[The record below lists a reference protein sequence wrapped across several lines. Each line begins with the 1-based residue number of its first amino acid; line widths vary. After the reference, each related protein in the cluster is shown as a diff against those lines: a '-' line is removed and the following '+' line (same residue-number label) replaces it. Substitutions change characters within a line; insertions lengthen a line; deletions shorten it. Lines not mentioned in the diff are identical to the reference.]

1 MHRFCDRCGTVVVD
15 AQGTCGACGTSLDSD
30 VAPTELGVPPR
41 GAVSGAIEADKRR
54 RVRLVLTVAA
64 FGVLLGIL
72 VIFANRSSP
81 PKSSPTTDSRQNAK
95 PMIAY
100 GEKPSPAIR
109 QMPEVA
115 PHVVKPR
122 NDSQDQVSRPAQT
135 TNEETNNDAAKAGG
149 AQPKPSV
156 TTQAADHRPLLQF
169 KAGVQLW
176 IRVNSIRRQP
186 DGSFSFRGTPL
197 QPITLTDSV
206 SFDQGTEL
214 VGWGKVNGGHVM
226 VSVTE
231 FTVRG
236 ENYGLRSTGSA
247 NKNPGSGPAV
257 ELTPGK
263 LLEMWFA
270 STSVYEKKTE

>member
-1 MHRFCDRCGTVVVD
+1 MHRFCDRCGTVLVD
-15 AQGTCGACGTSLDSD
+15 AKGTCGACGTSIDSD
-30 VAPTELGVPPR
+30 VAPTELGVPK

-81 PKSSPTTDSRQNAK
+81 PKSSPATDSRQDAK

-109 QMPEVA
+109 QMPEVV

-122 NDSQDQVSRPAQT
+122 NDSQGQVTRPAQT
-135 TNEETNNDAAKAGG
+135 TNEETNKDAVKAGG
-149 AQPKPSV
+149 SQPKPSV

-169 KAGVQLW
+169 EAGVQLW

-186 DGSFSFRGTPL
+186 DGSFSFRGTL
-197 QPITLTDSV
+197 SQPIILADSV
-206 SFDQGTEL
+206 SLDQGTEL
-214 VGWGKVNGGHVM
+214 AGWGTVNGGHVI

-236 ENYGLRSTGSA
+236 ETYGLRSGGSA
-247 NKNPGSGPAV
+247 NKKPGSGPAV
-257 ELTPGK
+257 ELNPGK

-270 STSVYEKKTE
+270 STSVYEKKTL

>member
-1 MHRFCDRCGTVVVD
+1 MHRFCDRCGTVLVD
-15 AQGTCGACGTSLDSD
+15 AKGTCGAP
-30 VAPTELGVPPR
+30 PTG
-41 GAVSGAIEADKRR
+41 GVSGAIEADKRR

-72 VIFANRSSP
+72 AIFANRSSP
-81 PKSSPTTDSRQNAK
+81 PKSSPTTDSRQDAK

-109 QMPEVA
+109 QRPEVV

-122 NDSQDQVSRPAQT
+122 NDSQDQVTRPAQT

-149 AQPKPSV
+149 SQPKPPV

-169 KAGVQLW
+169 EAGAQLW
-176 IRVNSIRRQP
+176 IRLNSIRRQP
-186 DGSFSFRGTPL
+186 DGSFSFRGTLL
-197 QPITLTDSV
+197 QPTILADSV
-206 SFDQGTEL
+206 ALEQGTEL
-214 VGWGKVNGGHVM
+214 VGWGTVNGGHVI

-236 ENYGLRSTGSA
+236 ENYGLRSAGSA
-247 NKNPGSGPAV
+247 TKKPGSGPAV
-257 ELTPGK
+257 ELNPGK

-270 STSVYEKKTE
+270 SASVYEKKTL

>member
-1 MHRFCDRCGTVVVD
+1 MRRFCDRCGTVLVD
-15 AQGTCGACGTSLDSD
+15 AKGTCGACGTSIDSD
-30 VAPTELGVPPR
+30 VAPPELGAPPR
-41 GAVSGAIEADKRR
+41 GAVSGVIEADKRR

-81 PKSSPTTDSRQNAK
+81 PKSSPTTDSRQDAK

-109 QMPEVA
+109 QRPEVV

-122 NDSQDQVSRPAQT
+122 NDSPDQVTRPAQT
-135 TNEETNNDAAKAGG
+135 TNEETNNDKAKAGG
-149 AQPKPSV
+149 SQPKPSV
-156 TTQAADHRPLLQF
+156 TTPAADHRPLLQF
-169 KAGVQLW
+169 EAGAQLW
-176 IRVNSIRRQP
+176 IRLNSIRRQA
-186 DGSFSFRGTPL
+186 DGSFSFRGTLL
-197 QPITLTDSV
+197 QPTILADAV
-206 SFDQGTEL
+206 SLEQGTEL
-214 VGWGKVNGGHVM
+214 VGWGTVNGGHVI

-236 ENYGLRSTGSA
+236 ENYGLRSAGTA
-247 NKNPGSGPAV
+247 TKKPGSGPAV
-257 ELTPGK
+257 ELNPGK

-270 STSVYEKKTE
+270 SASVYEKNTL